1 MPDSLMLQPV
11 DDLISRLAGFI
22 LDMDG
27 TLYLGDTLL
36 PGAVELLALLEQR
49 GIPYLYLTNNSA
61 RDAAAYASKLARL
74 GLPASPA
81 RILTS
86 GAATISWLRAR
97 DPDARLLV
105 LGTPILRAEFAAAG
119 FATIPPVDECADS
132 DDEPPAPDWVI
143 LGFDQTLTY
152 ARLAQACTY
161 IRQGTPWLATHPD
174 INCPVPGG
182 FIPDAGAIAAAIVAS
197 TDRPPTAV
205 IGKPNPFIYQEALA
219 RLGTPAQVTAMVG
232 DRLYTDIAGARGAG
246 LASILVLSGETTCAD
261 LETATVAPDLVLP
274 SVQELA
280 ACLARQTM
288 V

>member
-36 PGAVELLALLEQR
+36 PGAAELLALLEQR

-86 GAATISWLRAR
+86 GAATISWLCAR

-105 LGTPILRAEFAAAG
+105 LGTPTLRAEFAAAG
-119 FATIPPVDECADS
+119 FATIPPVDECTDS
-132 DDEPPAPDWVI
+132 DDELPAPDWVI

-197 TDRPPTAV
+197 TGRPPTAV
-205 IGKPNPFIYQEALA
+205 IGKPNPFIYQEALT
-219 RLGTPAQVTAMVG
+219 RLGTPAQATAMVG
-232 DRLYTDIAGARGAG
+232 DRLYTDIAGARDAG
-246 LASILVLSGETTCAD
+246 LASILVLSGETTRAD

>member
-36 PGAVELLALLEQR
+36 PGAAELLALLEQR

-246 LASILVLSGETTCAD
+246 LTSILVLSGETTRAD

>member
-36 PGAVELLALLEQR
+36 PGAAELLTLLEQR

-74 GLPASPA
+74 GLPASPE

-97 DPDARLLV
+97 DPYARLFI
-105 LGTPILRAEFAAAG
+105 LGTPTLRAEFAAAG
-119 FATIPPVDECADS
+119 FATIPPVDERPDAE
-132 DDEPPAPDWVI
+132 DELPAPDWVV

-161 IRQGTPWLATHPD
+161 IRRGTPWLATHPD

-182 FIPDAGAIAAAIVAS
+182 FIPDAGAIAAAIVAATS
-197 TDRPPTAV
+197 SSPTVV
-205 IGKPNPFIYQEALA
+205 IGKPNPFIYWEALM
-219 RLGTPAQVTAMVG
+219 RLGTPAQATAMIG
-232 DRLYTDIAGARGAG
+232 DRLYTDVAGARDAG
-246 LASILVLSGETTCAD
+246 LVSILVLSGETTRAD
-261 LETATVAPDLVLP
+261 LERAAVTPDLIFP

-280 ACLARQTM
+280 ACLAHRTAI
-288 V
+288 